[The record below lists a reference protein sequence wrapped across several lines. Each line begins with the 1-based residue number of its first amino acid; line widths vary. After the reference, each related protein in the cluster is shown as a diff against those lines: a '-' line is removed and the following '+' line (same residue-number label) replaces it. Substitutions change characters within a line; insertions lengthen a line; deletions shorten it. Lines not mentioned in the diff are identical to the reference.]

1 MYISLWNVLLGDL
14 DVFFVIHA
22 LCSSQYTSL
31 IDRFSSISSA
41 MYD

>member
-1 MYISLWNVLLGDL
+1 MYISLWNVLLDDL

-22 LCSSQYTSL
+22 LCSSPYTSL